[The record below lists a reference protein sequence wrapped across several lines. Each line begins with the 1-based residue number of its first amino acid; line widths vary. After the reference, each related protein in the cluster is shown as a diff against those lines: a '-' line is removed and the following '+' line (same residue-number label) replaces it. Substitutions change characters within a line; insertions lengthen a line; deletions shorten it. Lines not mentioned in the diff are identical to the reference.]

1 MATFAIEAVTTQ
13 EQPRQRGKCSDHI
26 ERAITAG
33 YATLARVMVRQAIKD
48 AMQRH
53 NADLAEEAAAWLGS
67 RDGLEIAE
75 LSGFDAELIK
85 RWYLS
90 GCPAKTERMIGKGK

>member
-13 EQPRQRGKCSDHI
+13 EQPRQRGKYADH
-26 ERAITAG
+26 EQRAINAG
-33 YATLARVMVRQAIKD
+33 YAQLARALTRQALKD
-48 AMQRH
+48 AMQRS

-67 RDGLEIAE
+67 DEGLEIAE
-75 LSGFDAELIK
+75 LCGFDAQLIK